1 MWGGVALLLAIWYD
15 IGAMSLITGFTKL
28 IGLGGYYKAV
38 PLADLA
44 VVVGVPESTLR
55 RAAGDKRLKAGKVGN
70 VWIASPA
77 AVDRAVRAGKMR
89 RRE

>member
-1 MWGGVALLLAIWYD
+1 MNGVALLLAIWYD
-15 IGAMSLITGFTKL
+15 IDVMRLITQFTKL
-28 IGLGGYYKAV
+28 IGLDGYYKPV
-38 PLADLA
+38 PLATLTK
-44 VVVGVPESTLR
+44 VVGVPESTLR
-55 RAAGDKRLKAGKVGN
+55 RAAGDKRLGAVKVGN